1 MSSKIAIITLIIS
14 FIFGSSV
21 YAHSGRTDSS
31 GGHNCSAKSQAKGL
45 CSGYHYHNG
54 GGDTSSD
61 ESSSS
66 SSATSN
72 QSWDKDCSD
81 FSSYEE
87 VVEYWNSKGYSK
99 TNDPE
104 KLDGFGNTV
113 DDGIPCEAPSGYD
126 TSNINGSDAQLAK
139 VQAEKDT
146 ANGEKEGYT
155 VGLNDGAN
163 GKEQSINIEGS
174 DEYVDGYTTGYQNGY
189 AEGMKKFELEK
200 SKATEAGQALGSKQD
215 KLVLPESYQNNEQL
229 KSAFEEAFNNAVATR
244 DESKKKEYEDIGYKN
259 GIEDK
264 LDEPKDIKEIYID
277 AYKVGYEKGQAELE
291 NKYMQEGYESA
302 FTSLE
307 YKEPE
312 YENEKYVN
320 WYKKGFNSNKEI
332 KKIQDAGYKLGVSG
346 EKYSVPKTYIKSEII
361 YKHYYEKGYKE
372 YEIEKKEDT
381 ATTTGVIGVAVLGWL
396 ARRFYVAKKMVA

>member
-1 MSSKIAIITLIIS
+1 MSSKIAIITLIFS
-14 FIFGSSV
+14 LVFGSSV
-21 YAHSGRTDSS
+21 FAHSGRTDSS
-31 GGHNCSAKSQAKGL
+31 GGHNCSEKSQAKGL
-45 CSGYHYHNG
+45 CTGYHYHNG
-54 GGDTSSD
+54 GGDTSST

-66 SSATSN
+66 SSASSN

-104 KLDGFGNTV
+104 KLDGWGNAV

-126 TSNINGSDAQLAK
+126 TSQINGSDAQLAK
-139 VQAEKDT
+139 VQAENDT
-146 ANGEKEGYT
+146 ASGEKEGYK
-155 VGLNDGAN
+155 VGLNEGSN
-163 GKEQSINIEGS
+163 GNEQNISIEGS
-174 DEYVDGYTTGYQNGY
+174 DAYVEGYTKGYQKGHS
-189 AEGMKKFELEK
+189 EGLKKFEAEK
-200 SKATEAGQALGSKQD
+200 SKAIEAGKALGSEQD
-215 KLVLPESYQNNEQL
+215 NILVPESYQKNEQL
-229 KSAFEEAFNNAVATR
+229 KSAFEEGFNSAVATR
-244 DESKKKEYEDIGYKN
+244 DEAKKIEYEEIGYKN
-259 GIEDK
+259 GLEDK
-264 LDEPKDIKEIYID
+264 LDEPKDVKEIYIE
-277 AYKVGYEKGQAELE
+277 AYKVGFDKGQIDLE

-302 FTSLE
+302 FTTLE

-332 KKIQDAGYKLGVSG
+332 KKIQDAGYNLGVSG
-346 EKYSVPKTYIKSEII
+346 EKYSVPKTYIESEVI

-372 YEIEKKEDT
+372 YVIEKKEDT
-381 ATTTGVIGVAVLGWL
+381 ATATGVIGVAVLGWL